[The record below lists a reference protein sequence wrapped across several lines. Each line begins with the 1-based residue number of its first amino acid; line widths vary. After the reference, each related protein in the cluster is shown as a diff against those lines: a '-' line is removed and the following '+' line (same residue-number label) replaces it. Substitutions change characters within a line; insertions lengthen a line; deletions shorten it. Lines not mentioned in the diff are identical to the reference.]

1 MDTVGVGLI
10 VGCHGLRGE
19 LKVQYWTD
27 DPGRF
32 DELEEVY
39 LEGEEAPRSIL
50 GWRFHKGHV
59 LLTLEGV
66 EDRTQ
71 AEALREKQLLIPAEL
86 RRELPEGRW
95 YHDEL
100 EGLEVRDPEGN
111 VLGTVVR
118 FEEETV
124 AGGLLAIRLASG
136 GWLDVPFADAWVPEI
151 HAEEG
156 YLVVASSWRQLRD
169 PVSP

>member
-1 MDTVGVGLI
+1 METVGVGLI

-32 DELEEVY
+32 DELEEVL
-39 LEGEEAPRSIL
+39 LEGEEVPRSIL

-66 EDRTQ
+66 GDRTQ
-71 AEALREKQLLIPAEL
+71 AEALRKKRLLIPAQD

-95 YHDEL
+95 YHDDL
-100 EGLEVRDPEGN
+100 AGLEVRDLSGEKIGE
-111 VLGTVVR
+111 VDR

-124 AGGLLAIRLASG
+124 SGGLLAVRLDAG
-136 GWLDVPFADAWVPEI
+136 GWLDLPFADVWVPEI
-151 HAEEG
+151 HVEEG
-156 YLVVASSWRQLRD
+156 YLTVAANWRQLRD
-169 PVSP
+169 LGKS